1 MPAEPD
7 VNVCTTLLSGRHL
20 MATYIIIELPDGL
33 EPIELVAGRTA
44 EEVAEAEGGILVDEG
59 PFASLDEAQ
68 DAIDNLEAE
77 PEDER

>member
-1 MPAEPD
+1 
-7 VNVCTTLLSGRHL
+7 